1 MMKWFTDLKISKKL
15 ISVFGLVTVL
25 VLGQGIF
32 ALLQLGRVNDAAE
45 DIATNWLPSIR
56 EGSAIEIHLARMRSF
71 NLQYMIATDE
81 TSRKAAEEGAAEQLK
96 KLRRA
101 MDRYSTMLS
110 EPEEKEFYP
119 LIAKDIDI
127 IASEHTKLIQMV
139 VANRM
144 DEASKIFWGPFT
156 ASYLDALKR
165 LDVLIAVND
174 KGSENSHGAAVQTY
188 QFSLYSISA
197 MLFACAILSMLI
209 ALWIARLVSRP
220 LAVAVQVAR
229 QVAAGDLTAN
239 IVVQSKDETGELMD
253 SLKTMNTNLH
263 SIVSQVRASVE
274 TISTAS
280 SEIAAGNLDLSN
292 RTEQQASSLEETA
305 SSMEELTAT
314 VKQNAENAR
323 EANQLAVAAVKV
335 AGNGGEVVGDVVKTM
350 TGIEQSSRKV
360 SEIIGLIDG
369 IAFQTNIL
377 ALNAAVEA
385 ARAGEQGRG
394 FAVVASEVRTLAQ
407 RSATAAKDIKSLI
420 DESMTQVSE
429 GSELVERAGATISEV
444 VSSVQRVTDVVAEIS
459 NASQEQSAGIDQ
471 IGQAVGH
478 IDEVTQQN
486 AALVEQAAA
495 AAKSLEEQAS
505 QLTELVSAFRLAR

>member
-1 MMKWFTDLKISKKL
+1 MKISKKL
-15 ISVFGLVTVL
+15 ISVFGLVVVL
-25 VLGQGIF
+25 VLGQGVF
-32 ALLQLGRVNDAAE
+32 ALTQLARVNDAAE

-56 EGSAIEIHLARMRSF
+56 EASAIETHLARMRSF
-71 NLQYMIATDE
+71 DLQHLIANDE
-81 TSRKAAEEGAAEQLK
+81 TARKAAEEGAAAQLDS
-96 KLRRA
+96 LRRA
-101 MDRYSTMLS
+101 MDRYATMLS

-119 LIAKDIDI
+119 QIAKDIEI

-139 VANRM
+139 AANRREDATAM
-144 DEASKIFWGPFT
+144 FWGPFT
-156 ASYLDALKR
+156 SSYLDALKK
-165 LDVLIAVND
+165 LDVLISVND
-174 KGSENSHGAAVQTY
+174 KGSENSHGTAIQTY

-197 MLFACAILSMLI
+197 LVFACAALSMLL
-209 ALWIARLVSRP
+209 AAWIARLVSRP
-220 LAVAVQVAR
+220 LVAAVKVAR
-229 QVAAGDLTAN
+229 QVAAGDLTAT

-253 SLKTMNTNLH
+253 SLRTMNTNLH
-263 SIVSQVRASVE
+263 SIVSQVRTSVE

-305 SSMEELTAT
+305 SSMEELTST
-314 VKQNAENAR
+314 VKQNADNAR
-323 EANQLAVAAVKV
+323 QANQLAVAAVNV
-335 AGNGGEVVGDVVKTM
+335 AGDGGQVVSEVVQTM
-350 TGIEQSSRKV
+350 TGIEESSRKV

-407 RSATAAKDIKSLI
+407 RSASAAKDIKSLI
-420 DESMTQVSE
+420 DESMSQVSE
-429 GSELVERAGATISEV
+429 GSLLVERAGATISEV

-471 IGQAVGH
+471 IGLAIGH

-495 AAKSLEEQAS
+495 AARSLEEQAG
-505 QLTELVSAFRLAR
+505 QLSELVSAFRLVK